1 MKQIYVGRDRVDA
14 EMASEALRNIG
25 FNAVVIGDQLAIP
38 TGPYPS
44 VWVEDDEEE
53 AAKVAWAELQGAAPQ

>member
-14 EMASEALRNIG
+14 ELACEALRNSG
-25 FNAVVIGDQLAIP
+25 FNAVVIGEQLAIP

-44 VWVEDDEEE
+44 VWVEDDEEA
-53 AAKVAWAELQGAAPQ
+53 AAKAVWQEMQAAGGD